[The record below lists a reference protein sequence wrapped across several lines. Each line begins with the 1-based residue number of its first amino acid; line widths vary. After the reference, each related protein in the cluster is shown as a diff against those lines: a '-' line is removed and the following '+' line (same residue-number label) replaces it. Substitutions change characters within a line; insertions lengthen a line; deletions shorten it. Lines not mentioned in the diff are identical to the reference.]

1 MQYLSEFEILSQPI
15 VPPSKLPPGV
25 SVPFVAQG
33 YFVLITRLPDT
44 VAGNLT
50 VTLGFN
56 PSVPLPTGNDSSK
69 GNPFLLVDYEGG
81 DGTNTF
87 LPPSTSNTYSV
98 NIGSGQTVLFGI
110 QPDVVNTDA
119 DGPLGTGTFGARGY
133 VTISATGPAAGGTFQ
148 LAVVPE
154 IRATFFSVGQAGG
167 LPVPDFAQASQVAY
181 VLPTSAAALITLSKS
196 KETKE
201 KEKDKEGSKDSKDIA
216 DSKTHSPD
224 KIRPDTKNPIDMV
237 KPFGDPGQV
246 QSLSD
251 RLAALE
257 SLVGTGATFIT
268 PDQRP
273 KLG

>member
-1 MQYLSEFEILSQPI
+1 
-15 VPPSKLPPGV
+15 
-25 SVPFVAQG
+25 
-33 YFVLITRLPDT
+33 
-44 VAGNLT
+44 
-50 VTLGFN
+50 
-56 PSVPLPTGNDSSK
+56 
-69 GNPFLLVDYEGG
+69 VDYEGG

-87 LPPSTSNTYSV
+87 LPPSASNTYSV

-201 KEKDKEGSKDSKDIA
+201 KEKEKEAAKDSKDV
-216 DSKTHSPD
+216 SD
-224 KIRPDTKNPIDMV
+224 KHPEKVRPDTKNPIDMV

-246 QSLSD
+246 QSLAD

-257 SLVGTGATFIT
+257 SLVGTASTFIS